1 METATLTKATAKVT
15 PAHKRKI
22 KKVAVLGSGVM
33 GSRLACHFANIGLE
47 VVLLDIVPFDLPEEH
62 KTNKAARNKI
72 VNDALKATL
81 KANPSPIYS
90 KSFANK
96 ITTGNFDDHLEWI
109 KDCDWVL
116 EAIIERLDIKQ
127 QMFEKVE
134 KFRTPG
140 TMISSNTS
148 GIPIEMML
156 EGRSD
161 DFKAHFVGTHF
172 FNPPRYLRLLEII
185 PSKQTSPEVVDFFMH
200 YGDLFLGKQTVL
212 CKDTPAFIA
221 NRVGVFGMMSVFKLL
236 EEMDMTIEEVDSL
249 TGTFIGKPKSAT
261 FRTSDVVGLDT
272 LIKVAKGVYEN
283 CPDDEVREIFKIPD
297 YVLRMEKEGMLGD
310 KTKKGFYKKS
320 KDANGKRL
328 IEQLDVKTFEYVA
341 QTKPRFETV
350 GNARK
355 IDDLKLRLKKI
366 NEGTDKA
373 AEFLRK
379 LSYYNF
385 QYASRRV
392 PEISDELYR
401 LDDAMRGGFG
411 WELGPFENWDVLGVK
426 ETVEAMKAANFEVAQ
441 WVHDMLAAGKKSFY
455 TIKEGVEYYYDLQTK
470 DYKKIPGRDSFIILD
485 NLRTNK
491 PIYKNDGATI
501 HDLGDGIMN
510 IEFHTKMNTLGEEVL
525 RAIQTGINKAEE
537 EGWKGV
543 VLGNDAPNFSAG
555 ANLFMVMM
563 MAINQDWDELNTA
576 IAVFQQ
582 TVMRLRYSSIPVV
595 ATPHGLT
602 LGGGCEMTMH
612 ADASIAAAE
621 TYIGLV
627 EVGVGVIPAGGGTK
641 EMVLRASDQYRK
653 DGPKLPNL
661 VERFSNIASAKV
673 ATSAHE
679 GFEIDV
685 LNHSKDEIVINQ
697 NRVIARAKTKALDLY
712 EQGYTQAPQRTDIE
726 VLGKSALGAFYSGVK
741 GFELGNYA
749 SEHDAKIAKKLAYV
763 MAGGDL
769 SANSLVSEKY
779 LLDLERE
786 AFLSLCGEQKTLERI
801 QSVIEKGRPVRN

>member
-1 METATLTKATAKVT
+1 
-15 PAHKRKI
+15 
-22 KKVAVLGSGVM
+22 
-33 GSRLACHFANIGLE
+33 
-47 VVLLDIVPFDLPEEH
+47 
-62 KTNKAARNKI
+62 
-72 VNDALKATL
+72 
-81 KANPSPIYS
+81 
-90 KSFANK
+90 
-96 ITTGNFDDHLEWI
+96 
-109 KDCDWVL
+109 
-116 EAIIERLDIKQ
+116 
-127 QMFEKVE
+127 
-134 KFRTPG
+134 
-140 TMISSNTS
+140 
-148 GIPIEMML
+148 
-156 EGRSD
+156 
-161 DFKAHFVGTHF
+161 
-172 FNPPRYLRLLEII
+172 
-185 PSKQTSPEVVDFFMH
+185 
-200 YGDLFLGKQTVL
+200 
-212 CKDTPAFIA
+212 
-221 NRVGVFGMMSVFKLL
+221 
-236 EEMDMTIEEVDSL
+236 
-249 TGTFIGKPKSAT
+249 
-261 FRTSDVVGLDT
+261 
-272 LIKVAKGVYEN
+272 
-283 CPDDEVREIFKIPD
+283 
-297 YVLRMEKEGMLGD
+297 
-310 KTKKGFYKKS
+310 
-320 KDANGKRL
+320 
-328 IEQLDVKTFEYVA
+328 
-341 QTKPRFETV
+341 
-350 GNARK
+350 
-355 IDDLKLRLKKI
+355 
-366 NEGTDKA
+366 
-373 AEFLRK
+373 
-379 LSYYNF
+379 
-385 QYASRRV
+385 
-392 PEISDELYR
+392 
-401 LDDAMRGGFG
+401 
-411 WELGPFENWDVLGVK
+411 
-426 ETVEAMKAANFEVAQ
+426 
-441 WVHDMLAAGKKSFY
+441 
-455 TIKEGVEYYYDLQTK
+455 
-470 DYKKIPGRDSFIILD
+470 
-485 NLRTNK
+485 
-491 PIYKNDGATI
+491 
-501 HDLGDGIMN
+501 
-510 IEFHTKMNTLGEEVL
+510 LGEEVL